1 MMNNRYVSLFS
12 ALHTAKIAGK
22 NAPHKAVL
30 LLSIMDL
37 VEAGIITSP
46 RIELSEALQGTFA
59 RVWRRYI
66 GTSLIFQPK
75 VATPFWHMQNEPF
88 YRLFMNNGQQITGGT
103 GRYSVTWL
111 RENTYAMIDP
121 ELLKLMQ
128 DQNARAEL
136 RTVLIGQY
144 LQSLHAGANGNAL
157 TAVIAL
163 VGLLLQTAA

>member
-12 ALHTAKIAGK
+12 ALNTAKIAGK

-30 LLSIMDL
+30 LLTIIDL

-88 YRLFMNNGQQITGGT
+88 YRLFMNNGQQ
-103 GRYSVTWL
+103 RHFQL
-111 RENTYAMIDP
+111 F
-121 ELLKLMQ
+121 
-128 DQNARAEL
+128 
-136 RTVLIGQY
+136 
-144 LQSLHAGANGNAL
+144 
-157 TAVIAL
+157 
-163 VGLLLQTAA
+163 